1 MNTITNRALACPARH
16 VWCEGHSSGDDHR
29 LHIRRES
36 LRAGGQAI
44 DLALTLDEGCDEP
57 MPAVRF
63 DLAGVVVSFEQLE
76 ELANIGTAMSAIA
89 ARLTWFTVGLE
100 ALAGFEFS
108 VDEEPGEP
116 DQLMWELP
124 CAGTD
129 YRHSIVF
136 DVDHGWRMRP
146 ASPADVLPLGNH
158 LSWCNE
164 VETLRVAMEFLR
176 EVFQATGAPA

>member
-1 MNTITNRALACPARH
+1 METVTNHALACPGGH
-16 VWCEGHSSGDDHR
+16 VWCGPHDSTQDDRWHF
-29 LHIRRES
+29 RREVVS
-36 LRAGGQAI
+36 LGQLSVTI
-44 DLALTLDEGCDEP
+44 LLILDEDQHEP
-57 MPAVRF
+57 VPMVHF
-63 DLAGVVVSFEQLE
+63 DVPDVTVQFDRLD
-76 ELANIGTAMSAIA
+76 ELANIATAMSAIA

-129 YRHSIVF
+129 YQHSIIF
-136 DVDHGWRMRP
+136 DAEHGWRMRP
-146 ASPADVLPLGNH
+146 ASPDDVLPLGNH
-158 LSWCNE
+158 LSWCTE

-176 EVFQATGAPA
+176 EVFQATSTPA